1 MLELLL
7 RFAVLLAFLSLG
19 VLLLLLLYAFL
30 RRLTPY
36 QRMNRITVML
46 TSMVFLG
53 ILFFGYNLAQALIGS
68 ALALLLLRIA
78 YIIVLDTRGDGAAS
92 S

>member
-36 QRMNRITVML
+36 QRMNRITVVL

-78 YIIVLDTRGDGAAS
+78 YIIVVDTRGGGAAS